1 MAVTVIEQSAILP
14 YTCQEMFDLVNDIE
28 AYPHFMEG
36 CRGAEV
42 ISRTGDKVTARLELG
57 KAGITHSFA
66 TQNYLD
72 PPHGMEM
79 ELVSGPFRT
88 FQASWSFDPLG
99 DKGCKVGL
107 YMEFEFSM
115 GIIDA
120 ALRKLFDAS
129 SRSLVRA
136 VCKRAEL
143 LYGKRV

>member
-1 MAVTVIEQSAILP
+1 LAVTIIEQSAILP
-14 YTCQEMFDLVNDIE
+14 YSCQEIFDLVNDIE
-28 AYPHFMEG
+28 SYPHFMEG

-42 ISRTGDKVTARLELG
+42 ISHTGDKVTARLDLG

-66 TQNYLD
+66 TCNYLD
-72 PPHGMEM
+72 PPSGMEM

-88 FQASWSFDPLG
+88 FRANWRFEPLG
-99 DKGCKVGL
+99 ANGCKVSL

-129 SRSLVRA
+129 SRSLVQA